1 MQLTKAE
8 IMQELAKKG
17 IKANANATK
26 AQLNEMLM
34 FYTRE
39 EVQPTVADDVVV
51 APNGIKFSTKT
62 AKLAGLI

>member
-8 IMQELAKKG
+8 IMQQLANKG

-51 APNGIKFSTKT
+51 APNGIKFSRKT

>member
-1 MQLTKAE
+1 MQRTKAE
-8 IMQELAKKG
+8 LLRELAKKG

-34 FYTRE
+34 FYMRE
-39 EVQPTVADDVVV
+39 KVPAAVLDDVVV
-51 APNGIKFSTKT
+51 APNGMRFSKKI